1 MKGGPGV
8 GILDGK
14 RLLIT
19 GVLTDAS
26 LAFAVARLA
35 QDEGAE
41 IVLTGAG
48 RGMRLTERTARKLPR
63 EAEVR
68 EFDVTSAEQADN
80 LREHLSSTWG
90 RVDGALHAIGF
101 APEVCLG
108 EDFMAAEWPDVAV
121 AMEISAYSLK
131 TVAEVVAP
139 LMSNGGSIV
148 GLDFDARFAW
158 PAYNWMGVAKAALES
173 TSRYLARA
181 LGPDGVRVNMVAAGP
196 IRTMAAKSIP
206 GFSEFE
212 DAWSNRAPL
221 GWDVNDGEPVA
232 RACVALLSDW
242 FPSTTGEMVH
252 VDGGYHAVG
261 A

>member
-1 MKGGPGV
+1 V

-212 DAWSNRAPL
+212 DAWGSRAPL

-252 VDGGYHAVG
+252 VDGGYHAIG